1 MMQRAYINTMYQL
14 MSENPDV
21 VLLMADS
28 GTAYDTMLMNDFP
41 DQYVNVGIAEENLI
55 GMAAGMAAGG
65 KIPFVFSNGAFL
77 AYRGFEFIRDD
88 ICLQKNNVKLIG
100 MGSGLSISS
109 LGPSHHTTED
119 IGVLR
124 TLPGLIVLSPATPKE
139 LAAVIKYAY
148 QRDGAFYIRM
158 EMGGEIE
165 FHKEA
170 EFKFTG
176 KNVKL
181 LSGGDI
187 CIFCTG
193 SILKEVHQAAEQI
206 KKHGHDVTV
215 VNVMALK
222 PFDKGC
228 VEEYAKQYKKFLSVE
243 EHNIYGGLGSILAE
257 VVAEKRLDV
266 ELKVMGL
273 KDRFASGYGTVA
285 QLRRMNNLDAEAIE
299 KQVMEMI
306 GDE

>member
-1 MMQRAYINTMYQL
+1 
-14 MSENPDV
+14 
-21 VLLMADS
+21 
-28 GTAYDTMLMNDFP
+28 
-41 DQYVNVGIAEENLI
+41 
-55 GMAAGMAAGG
+55 MAAGG

-119 IGVLR
+119 IVVLR

-181 LSGGDI
+181 LSG
-187 CIFCTG
+187 
-193 SILKEVHQAAEQI
+193 
-206 KKHGHDVTV
+206 
-215 VNVMALK
+215 
-222 PFDKGC
+222 
-228 VEEYAKQYKKFLSVE
+228 
-243 EHNIYGGLGSILAE
+243 
-257 VVAEKRLDV
+257 
-266 ELKVMGL
+266 
-273 KDRFASGYGTVA
+273 
-285 QLRRMNNLDAEAIE
+285 
-299 KQVMEMI
+299 
-306 GDE
+306 

>member
-1 MMQRAYINTMYQL
+1 MQRAYINTMYQL

-55 GMAAGMAAGG
+55 GMAAGMAACG

-88 ICLQKNNVKLIG
+88 VCLQKNNVKLIG

-124 TLPGLIVLSPATPKE
+124 TLPGLTVLSPATPKE
-139 LAAVIKYAY
+139 LAAVMKYAY
-148 QRDGAFYIRM
+148 KKNGAFYIRM

-165 FHKEA
+165 LHEEK

-176 KNVKL
+176 ENAEM
-181 LSGGDI
+181 LSGRDI

-193 SILKEVHQAAEQI
+193 SILKEVYQAAEQI
-206 KKHGHDVTV
+206 KEYGHDVTV
-215 VNVMALK
+215 VNVLALK

-228 VEEYAKQYKKFLSVE
+228 MEEYAKRHKKFLSVE

-257 VVAEKRLDV
+257 VIAEKRLDV

-273 KDRFASGYGTVA
+273 KDHFASGYGTVE
-285 QLRRMNNLDAEAIE
+285 QLRQMNELDAEVIE